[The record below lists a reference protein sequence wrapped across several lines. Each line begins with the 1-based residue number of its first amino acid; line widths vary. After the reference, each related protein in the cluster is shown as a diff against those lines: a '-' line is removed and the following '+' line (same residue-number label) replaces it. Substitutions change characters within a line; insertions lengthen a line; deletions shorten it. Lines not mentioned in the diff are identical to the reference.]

1 MSRLTVSRQ
10 RIIQAAIDLF
20 ARHGSARLTVS
31 QLAEAAGVT
40 RATIYNNGLHPQT
53 LFQDVC
59 LSLKREMDQRM
70 EASLQGVDDPP
81 RRLIQAVHFYLRRA
95 HEEPQWA
102 RFFCTFA
109 YNPAMMAELESEYEN
124 PLADFHTAI
133 ARQRYQLS
141 EVQIMAALGMVG
153 GTMLSGMFLV
163 LEGRQTWREASSHL
177 SLLLLRALGLNEA
190 EITILLAEPLLDL
203 LPIID

>member
-1 MSRLTVSRQ
+1 
-10 RIIQAAIDLF
+10 
-20 ARHGSARLTVS
+20 
-31 QLAEAAGVT
+31 
-40 RATIYNNGLHPQT
+40 
-53 LFQDVC
+53 
-59 LSLKREMDQRM
+59 
-70 EASLQGVDDPP
+70 
-81 RRLIQAVHFYLRRA
+81 
-95 HEEPQWA
+95 
-102 RFFCTFA
+102 
-109 YNPAMMAELESEYEN
+109 MMAELESEYEN